1 MTNSVQDPF
10 MLQTASTEHRP
21 LPSIVFV
28 IYDCSGGARASYPGL
43 WRIEHLLDLFTAS
56 ANLDLSE
63 SDECRTTNN
72 LDHHDSGPPHSGP
85 VPSYGDHAIRI
96 LSPNPLPMPLR
107 PLTLCFLTFHK
118 NKPRCLRLD
127 IQRTSSVMIMTECN
141 WIKIQGLPCSNCEA
155 TSRQDNKCL
164 ILITAAYFIQQL
176 IMLIMAFTMRFI
188 INMNK
193 LSSIVWIRTIIKLA
207 ASISVNLCYVIHLI
221 FYLLFMIHA
230 ILHLIC
236 KKIFLKYFN
245 ADLSSECFW
254 AVSSYLCFA
263 NAVISCS
270 HYIMNRAEP
279 RPLRWDVKHGIT
291 FIVLNRWFVT
301 QYSQ

>member
-1 MTNSVQDPF
+1 
-10 MLQTASTEHRP
+10 
-21 LPSIVFV
+21 
-28 IYDCSGGARASYPGL
+28 
-43 WRIEHLLDLFTAS
+43 
-56 ANLDLSE
+56 
-63 SDECRTTNN
+63 
-72 LDHHDSGPPHSGP
+72 
-85 VPSYGDHAIRI
+85 
-96 LSPNPLPMPLR
+96 
-107 PLTLCFLTFHK
+107 
-118 NKPRCLRLD
+118 
-127 IQRTSSVMIMTECN
+127 
-141 WIKIQGLPCSNCEA
+141 
-155 TSRQDNKCL
+155 
-164 ILITAAYFIQQL
+164 
-176 IMLIMAFTMRFI
+176 MLIMAFTMRFI

-291 FIVLNRWFVT
+291 NNIHCFESLICNTILTIIASNERVSVGVKGI
-301 QYSQ
+301 

>member
-1 MTNSVQDPF
+1 MNAPSLARTSPVAIINAWHSQG
-10 MLQTASTEHRP
+10 LRTLGHGQTLSRTHSCSKQPVLNTTRP

-72 LDHHDSGPPHSGP
+72 LDHHDSGPPHAGP

-155 TSRQDNKCL
+155 TSRQDNKC
-164 ILITAAYFIQQL
+164 
-176 IMLIMAFTMRFI
+176 
-188 INMNK
+188 
-193 LSSIVWIRTIIKLA
+193 
-207 ASISVNLCYVIHLI
+207 
-221 FYLLFMIHA
+221 
-230 ILHLIC
+230 
-236 KKIFLKYFN
+236 
-245 ADLSSECFW
+245 
-254 AVSSYLCFA
+254 
-263 NAVISCS
+263 
-270 HYIMNRAEP
+270 
-279 RPLRWDVKHGIT
+279 
-291 FIVLNRWFVT
+291 
-301 QYSQ
+301 